1 MLQVGVP
8 GEMIKVMGDWRSD
21 AYQRY
26 LDMSVQT
33 RTSLVHTVVNNLPW
47 FVNAS
52 VTNLGV
58 IWLDSHNFLL

>member
-21 AYQRY
+21 AYQSY

-33 RTSLVHTVVNNLPW
+33 RASLVHTVVSNLPMC
-47 FVNAS
+47 
-52 VTNLGV
+52 
-58 IWLDSHNFLL
+58 

>member
-26 LDMSVQT
+26 LYMSVQT
-33 RTSLVHTVVNNLPW
+33 RTSLVHTVVNNLPMC
-47 FVNAS
+47 
-52 VTNLGV
+52 
-58 IWLDSHNFLL
+58 